1 MQAIDEA
8 LYTLFTTDATLMA
21 LVEGVYNTATP
32 ANADEDVTV
41 AYPMLIF
48 QQVSGL
54 DDYTLGRRVRTAY
67 LYQFRVLGTGLDME
81 PLNDAAERV
90 EALLMDTEVVA
101 GTTLYCRRE
110 SQMPSMAEM
119 DAGVMYQQ
127 VGATYRIEVHG

>member
-21 LVEGVYNTATP
+21 LVAGVYNTTTP
-32 ANADEDVTV
+32 ADADEDVTV

-67 LYQFRVLGTGLDME
+67 LYQVRVLDVGLDRE
-81 PLNDAAERV
+81 PINDALARV
-90 EALLMDTEVVA
+90 EALLMDAVVVT
-101 GTTLYCRRE
+101 GSTLYCRRE
-110 SQMPSMAEM
+110 GEMPYMSEM

>member
-8 LYTLFTTDATLMA
+8 LYSLFTTDATLMA
-21 LVEGVYNTATP
+21 LIEGVYNTATP

-67 LYQFRVLGTGLDME
+67 LYQFRVLGVGLDLE
-81 PLNDAAERV
+81 PLNDAAERI
-90 EALLMDTEVVA
+90 EALLMDATIVS
-101 GTTLYCRRE
+101 GGTLYCRRE
-110 SQMPSMAEM
+110 GELPNMAEM

>member
-8 LYTLFTTDATLMA
+8 LYTLFTADTTLMA
-21 LVEGVYNTATP
+21 LIKGVYNSVAP
-32 ANADEDVTV
+32 ADDEGNVTM

-54 DDYTLGRRVRTAY
+54 DGYTFTRRVRTAY
-67 LYQFRVLGTGLDME
+67 LYQVRILDVGMDRE
-81 PLNDAAERV
+81 TINGALARAET
-90 EALLMDTEVVA
+90 LLMDAEIVS

-110 SQMPSMAEM
+110 GEMPYMAEM

-127 VGATYRIEVHG
+127 VGATYRIEVTG

>member
-8 LYTLFTTDATLMA
+8 LYTLFTTDAALMA

-67 LYQFRVLGTGLDME
+67 LYQFRVIGTGIDLTA
-81 PLNDAAERV
+81 LNSAAERI
-90 EALLMDTEVVA
+90 EALLMDTAVT

-110 SQMPSMAEM
+110 GQLPYSAEM

>member
-8 LYTLFTTDATLMA
+8 LYTLYSTDATLMA
-21 LVEGVYNTATP
+21 LIEGVYNTTTP
-32 ANADEDVTV
+32 ADADEDVTI

-54 DDYTLGRRVRTAY
+54 DDYVLSRRVRTAY
-67 LYQFRVLGTGLDME
+67 LYQVRVLDMGLDRE
-81 PLNDAAERV
+81 TINDALERV
-90 EALLMDTEVVA
+90 EALMMDATIVA

-110 SQMPSMAEM
+110 GELPYGSEM

-127 VGATYRIEVHG
+127 VGSTYRIEVHG

>member
-48 QQVSGL
+48 QQVSGV
-54 DDYTLGRRVRTAY
+54 DEYTFTRRIRAAY
-67 LYQFRVLGTGLDME
+67 LYQIRVLDIGMDRTTI
-81 PLNDAAERV
+81 NAALGQA
-90 EALLMDTEVVA
+90 EALLMDTEVVS
-101 GTTLYCRRE
+101 GMTLYCRRE
-110 SQMPSMAEM
+110 SEMPNMTEM

-127 VGATYRIEVHG
+127 VGATYRIEVG